1 MIELAIVSFLA
12 GLGLFFVGLQTLTD
26 FLKIVTGKKVRKL
39 IVHFT
44 KSAAQG
50 VILGGIL
57 ISVTQSLSAMVFTLI
72 GMARAKAIE
81 IKQALP
87 IIIGGNIFGGVV
99 LFLISFDMKVVI
111 LLVLG
116 LSAILFTSFKSKKFT
131 NYFGLF
137 FGFALLFFGLLTMQM
152 GVAPIIEMP
161 WMTEALIGSQGMY
174 IAVFM
179 TSALI
184 SLLIQS
190 TLATIIIGVALTN
203 SGLLSFQ
210 DAMMLVYGANVG
222 SSVLTFVLSAKIK
235 GKIKQLAMFQG
246 FYNFIGAI
254 FVLPLFVLEVYGGIP
269 LLGFLIQS
277 LSANVAVQFALM
289 YTFFNAIPGFILLAT
304 LPLVSR
310 LLNRFW
316 PESLEEKLAA
326 PKFIYANITA
336 DSESALQLIKLE
348 QTNLLNLIAA
358 TFVLL
363 RQKEGDQKMASYVE
377 GYQSLR
383 TTINE
388 AISDISASNRLNS
401 EQYETLNQSITIQS
415 KLDTLFKNIV
425 SLADNYRVLSRAGH
439 GEQFI
444 ISSIEGL
451 DLILMTLQDVVT
463 NEAIEDVNLL
473 NVMTSEDG
481 NGLKKVRK
489 AYLSH
494 EKNLD
499 AEEKLNLLETMNRCE
514 RIIAS
519 MGELGSAFVQKSC
532 NVQTAK
538 IA

>member
-44 KSAAQG
+44 KSTAQG

-99 LFLISFDMKVVI
+99 LFLISFDIKVVI

-116 LSAILFTSFKSKKFT
+116 LSAILFTSFKSKRYT

-174 IAVFM
+174 IAVFII
-179 TSALI
+179 SALI

-190 TLATIIIGVALTN
+190 TLATIIIGLALTN

-289 YTFFNAIPGFILLAT
+289 YTFFNAIPGFLLLAT

-326 PKFIYANITA
+326 PKYIYANITA
-336 DSESALQLIKLE
+336 DSESALQLVKLE
-348 QTNLLNLIAA
+348 QANLLNLIAA
-358 TFVLL
+358 TFDLL
-363 RQKEGDQKMASYVE
+363 RQKEGHQKMASYVE

-388 AISDISASNRLNS
+388 TISDISASNRLNF

-463 NEAIEDVNLL
+463 NEAIEDLNLL

-514 RIIAS
+514 RIITS
-519 MGELGSAFVQKSC
+519 MGELGREYVKQRE
-532 NVQTAK
+532 NTK
-538 IA
+538 I

>member
-1 MIELAIVSFLA
+1 
-12 GLGLFFVGLQTLTD
+12 
-26 FLKIVTGKKVRKL
+26 
-39 IVHFT
+39 
-44 KSAAQG
+44 
-50 VILGGIL
+50 
-57 ISVTQSLSAMVFTLI
+57 
-72 GMARAKAIE
+72 
-81 IKQALP
+81 
-87 IIIGGNIFGGVV
+87 
-99 LFLISFDMKVVI
+99 
-111 LLVLG
+111 
-116 LSAILFTSFKSKKFT
+116 
-131 NYFGLF
+131 
-137 FGFALLFFGLLTMQM
+137 
-152 GVAPIIEMP
+152 
-161 WMTEALIGSQGMY
+161 
-174 IAVFM
+174 
-179 TSALI
+179 
-184 SLLIQS
+184 
-190 TLATIIIGVALTN
+190 
-203 SGLLSFQ
+203 
-210 DAMMLVYGANVG
+210 
-222 SSVLTFVLSAKIK
+222 VLTFVLSAKIK

-277 LSANVAVQFALM
+277 LSANVAVQLALM
-289 YTFFNAIPGFILLAT
+289 YTFFNAIPGFLLLAT

-326 PKFIYANITA
+326 PKYIYANITA
-336 DSESALQLIKLE
+336 DSESALQLVKLE
-348 QTNLLNLIAA
+348 QANLLNLIAA

-363 RQKEGDQKMASYVE
+363 RQKEGHQKMASYVE

-388 AISDISASNRLNS
+388 TISDISASNRLNF

-425 SLADNYRVLSRAGH
+425 SLGDNYRVLSRAGH

-514 RIIAS
+514 RVIAS
-519 MGELGSAFVQKSC
+519 MGELGREYVKQSE
-532 NVQTAK
+532 NTK
-538 IA
+538 I